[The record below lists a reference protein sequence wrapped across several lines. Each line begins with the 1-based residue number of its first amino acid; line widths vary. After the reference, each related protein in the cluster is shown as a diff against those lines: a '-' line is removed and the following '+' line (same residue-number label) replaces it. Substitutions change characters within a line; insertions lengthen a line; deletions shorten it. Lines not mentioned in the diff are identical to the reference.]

1 MSLSEKLLKV
11 VAELEGAEQRIKEAT
26 EEKKAASR
34 KLQEIMGDFMRSP
47 TALLELVDK
56 ARATEAFKNLSRQ
69 VALQGVAPQGVA
81 PQGVAPQG
89 VAPQAEPPKAAPQKV
104 AEVAEVPKAA
114 KAAKVAEAPKATPK
128 VYLSLG
134 EAIEAL
140 FPQETRGVTVS
151 ELLTLLEGAGYR
163 FNPTYKSTHR
173 QLVNHWLW
181 SSKDYQRVGSAM
193 YRRVR

>member
-11 VAELEGAEQRIKEAT
+11 VAELEGAEQRIREAT
-26 EEKKAASR
+26 EEKKVASR

-47 TALLELVDK
+47 TALLELVDR

-69 VALQGVAPQGVA
+69 VALQGVAPQAEPPKAV
-81 PQGVAPQG
+81 
-89 VAPQAEPPKAAPQKV
+89 EPPKAAPQKV
-104 AEVAEVPKAA
+104 AEAPKAA
-114 KAAKVAEAPKATPK
+114 KAAEAPKATPK
-128 VYLSLG
+128 ATPKVYRSLG

-140 FPQETRGVTVS
+140 FPQEPRGVTVS